1 MRPGNRYARERG
13 FGRTLGQLIDSKM
26 ALVAIYRRCKH
37 QRVLYPPNY
46 IDRFGQDCPAID
58 LREHLRCSSCRG
70 RMANLHEP
78 VKRLPELPPLRHE
91 ELPPPLRFMISVGA
105 RSRR

>member
-1 MRPGNRYARERG
+1 MVRPAPLRVSA
-13 FGRTLGQLIDSKM
+13 FKPLGLD
-26 ALVAIYRRCKH
+26 H
-37 QRVLYPPNY
+37 
-46 IDRFGQDCPAID
+46 
-58 LREHLRCSSCRG
+58 
-70 RMANLHEP
+70 